1 MLDSSMNGG
10 GCTGCAKIL
19 EYEKRQAVELL
30 VNSDDGKCCSH
41 IVGLEMNGTM
51 SLLSQ
56 YYPSP
61 LIHCRTR
68 TQVE

>member
-1 MLDSSMNGG
+1 MFDLSLNGG

-41 IVGLEMNGTM
+41 VVDT
-51 SLLSQ
+51 
-56 YYPSP
+56 
-61 LIHCRTR
+61 
-68 TQVE
+68 